1 MNLEFEI
8 DFESEEIHLL
18 MNNSIKITALKDEDG
33 SIIYRGIDKITSIEL
48 QDKLKKLVKILFT
61 IEEEE

>member
-18 MNNSIKITALKDEDG
+18 MNNSIKITALKDEDNT
-33 SIIYRGIDKITSIEL
+33 IIYRGIEKITSIEL
-48 QDKLKKLVKILFT
+48 QDKLKKIVKVLFT